1 MPAGL
6 LLSLRTAPRTRPSQ
20 RGCCPQ
26 IPLRRWQDRPMN
38 RFGQAPWA
46 LPILRH
52 ALSVG
57 AATPSARIPASE
69 PYASRAIPEVVGAE
83 DALGTSPPS
92 RQFQATFAPPFLR
105 VLPPAP
111 LTGTRPVKV
120 RPQPHS
126 RQSPA
131 RACTPCLERGASFLP
146 VSLLFR
152 GVSSRRFLR
161 PPPCRRRSSPLI
173 FLCRTSFA
181 AVRLPCPFQARRLCA
196 QPAFFQPSRHLC
208 AKKNDFVKKNANP
221 ALLPSSLPDKSA
233 CSPPERP
240 LKTGV
245 KNRKN
250 QEITDF
256 FRQST
261 LTSPAKHVSVFSIA
275 AGLQAVLGITCGV
288 SVTFERVF
296 FHVQVH
302 LCWEPPLG
310 RY

>member
-6 LLSLRTAPRTRPSQ
+6 LASLA
-20 RGCCPQ
+20 
-26 IPLRRWQDRPMN
+26 
-38 RFGQAPWA
+38 
-46 LPILRH
+46 
-52 ALSVG
+52 G
-57 AATPSARIPASE
+57 AACGPCGRSAPCEGSRSSLPYGSAPGGISSGPACSFPGRLCNVLPFRQPPLPRLCRHPPLE
-69 PYASRAIPEVVGAE
+69 QAKTLHLCLPPLARLLPAAAPLSSHGSMAPVRLSCVLLLPCRGSSPIRFPLPGLSGA
-83 DALGTSPPS
+83 APPS
-92 RQFQATFAPPFLR
+92 RLSK
-105 VLPPAP
+105 
-111 LTGTRPVKV
+111 GK
-120 RPQPHS
+120 
-126 RQSPA
+126 
-131 RACTPCLERGASFLP
+131 
-146 VSLLFR
+146 
-152 GVSSRRFLR
+152 
-161 PPPCRRRSSPLI
+161 
-173 FLCRTSFA
+173 
-181 AVRLPCPFQARRLCA
+181 RLCA

-208 AKKNDFVKKNANP
+208 AKKNDFVKKNANT
-221 ALLPSSLPDKSA
+221 ALLPSSLPDNSA

-240 LKTGV
+240 LKTGA

-256 FRQST
+256 FRQSA